1 MASEGAGSSRVES
14 APAGVKVG
22 WGVAGILATA
32 QFIMVLDTTVMN
44 VSITQ
49 VVADLDTTVVGLQT
63 AITMY
68 TLVMAAFMLIGG
80 KIGDRWGAKRAFWI
94 GLLVY
99 GTGSLTTA
107 LSPNLAVLLV
117 GWSLVEGLGAVLV
130 IPAIAALTAATYQ
143 GKQRAIAYGI
153 LGGVSGAS
161 MAAGPLIGGWVT
173 ANLSWRYV
181 FAGETVVVLILMLFL
196 KLIPATVGRKSKLD
210 VGGAVLSAA
219 GLGAVVFGVLK
230 TSQWG
235 WVTAKA
241 AAPVAPL
248 GLSPSLWL
256 IAIGSVLL
264 WLFVRQERRVKEGG
278 QEPLLDLALPQI
290 PRMRAGLVVQWCQA
304 FIIQGTFFVL
314 PLYLQTVLGF
324 DALKTGKTIL
334 PMSIAMFVFALG
346 GSALTGRYSPKLI
359 VQRGIAAMLV
369 GEAVLLHFI
378 GPELNGW
385 GFGIGLALLGAG
397 LGLLASQVGN
407 VIMSSVDPSRG
418 GEAGGLQGTSLNL
431 GASLG
436 VALVGSI
443 LIASL
448 ATNFSTEVMASSKL
462 PDRVKQQVAAAAETS
477 ANFASTEQV
486 EQAAEDAGL
495 SRRQTNEI
503 VAVYSDSQLKALRAA
518 LGFLA
523 LFALLALAWVRR
535 LPEHADPPRTTRA
548 SAPDTPRI
556 PRARL
561 RRLRGRVESYWG
573 TGRTEAFSDGVFAIA
588 ITLLILE
595 VNVPET
601 AFDNLWQGI
610 ADQWPSYLAYATSF
624 ITIGGIWLAHHGIFR
639 RLQYANQRLMV
650 INLLLLMVVS
660 FLPFPT
666 KLMAEAI
673 HHSDAE
679 RAAVIFYGGTLLVIS
694 LAAQRPLG
702 IGHTRP
708 PPAPARG
715 GRGRDQGDHAGRN
728 TDHRLLH
735 RRDRARLRGSR
746 R

>member
-1 MASEGAGSSRVES
+1 M
-14 APAGVKVG
+14 KVG
-22 WGVAGILATA
+22 WGVAAILATA
-32 QFIMVLDTTVMN
+32 QFVMVLDTTVMN

-49 VVADLDTTVVGLQT
+49 VVADLNTTVVGLQT

-94 GLLVY
+94 GGLVY
-99 GTGSLTTA
+99 GAGSLTTA
-107 LSPNLAVLLV
+107 LSPNLGVLLI

-143 GKQRAIAYGI
+143 GKQRAMAYGI

-161 MAAGPLIGGWVT
+161 MAAGPIIGGWVT

-181 FAGETVVVLILMLFL
+181 FAGETVVMLILMLFL
-196 KLIPATVGRKSKLD
+196 KVLPATVGRKSKLD
-210 VGGAVLSAA
+210 LGGAVLSAA
-219 GLGAVVFGVLK
+219 GLGAAVFGVLK
-230 TSQWG
+230 SSQWG

-241 AAPVAPL
+241 AAPVSPL
-248 GLSPSLWL
+248 GLSPTLWL

-264 WLFVRQERRVKEGG
+264 WLFVRQEERVKERG

-304 FIIQGTFFVL
+304 FIIQGTFFVI

-334 PMSIAMFVFALG
+334 PMSVAMFVFAIA
-346 GSALTGRYSPKLI
+346 GSAITGRYSPKRI
-359 VQRGIAAMLV
+359 VQRGVAAMLV

-448 ATNFSTEVMASSKL
+448 ATNFSTEVKANPNLTDS
-462 PDRVKQQVAAAAETS
+462 VKQQVVAASEKS
-477 ANFASTEQV
+477 ANFVSTATGRTGSEGRRPAATPDGRARRRLLRLTAQGTTGRARIPRPLRAPHTRLGTTPTQPRPLRPRRRRTPETPARPRRRTRLDPRRPAST
-486 EQAAEDAGL
+486 
-495 SRRQTNEI
+495 RRRSLTVI
-503 VAVYSDSQLKALRAA
+503 RAVTARATAHKARSSPRSAA
-518 LGFLA
+518 LGGHD
-523 LFALLALAWVRR
+523 V
-535 LPEHADPPRTTRA
+535 LPET
-548 SAPDTPRI
+548 
-556 PRARL
+556 
-561 RRLRGRVESYWG
+561 V
-573 TGRTEAFSDGVFAIA
+573 
-588 ITLLILE
+588 
-595 VNVPET
+595 
-601 AFDNLWQGI
+601 
-610 ADQWPSYLAYATSF
+610 
-624 ITIGGIWLAHHGIFR
+624 
-639 RLQYANQRLMV
+639 
-650 INLLLLMVVS
+650 
-660 FLPFPT
+660 
-666 KLMAEAI
+666 
-673 HHSDAE
+673 
-679 RAAVIFYGGTLLVIS
+679 AVISNYRI
-694 LAAQRPLG
+694 
-702 IGHTRP
+702 
-708 PPAPARG
+708 
-715 GRGRDQGDHAGRN
+715 
-728 TDHRLLH
+728 
-735 RRDRARLRGSR
+735 
-746 R
+746 